1 MIDTGYLFSK
11 DDSRIFVN
19 TCLGCTGQC
28 SYCYLSRM
36 GYDNKST
43 VAPVKKAEDLIQELE
58 EKLKFS
64 KETLITLGCFSEC
77 WDENNKQETIKLIK
91 YFLKRGNQV
100 QLSTKKHITIEEAE
114 QFRALINYLGQLII
128 LVSSATISKWREFE
142 KGTDSPQ
149 KRFKTF
155 EISKSLPIPTVLY
168 MKPVLSG
175 VTIKD
180 IDLYKQVIK
189 EYNLH
194 DVVVGSIFGEKETS
208 ETVHFSNKRELF
220 YNPISEE
227 GKIKQSLRQVNNL
240 RVFSRST
247 EITHFYKEKYKE
259 KER

>member
-11 DDSRIFVN
+11 DKSRIFVN

-28 SYCYLSRM
+28 SYCYLKKI
-36 GYDNKST
+36 GYDNKSR
-43 VAPVKKAEDLIQELE
+43 VAPVRTAEDLIQELE

-91 YFLKRGNQV
+91 YFLKKGNQV
-100 QLSTKKHITIEEAE
+100 QLSTKKYITVEEVE
-114 QFRALINYLGQLII
+114 QFRDFINYLGQLII
-128 LVSSATISKWREFE
+128 LVSSATISEWKKFE
-142 KGTDSPQ
+142 QGTDPPQ

-155 EISKSLPIPTVLY
+155 EISKNLPIPTVLY

-189 EYNLH
+189 EYKIH

-227 GKIKQSLRQVNNL
+227 NDIKQSLRQIKNL
-240 RVFSRST
+240 RIFSRST
-247 EITHFYKEKYKE
+247 EITDFYKNKYNCIKI
-259 KER
+259 